1 MRHRFLSLA
10 NKIMTEQKTKP
21 TSITTRYWQRAP
33 LLLLAAVA
41 MLAGLWGGVIRI
53 GWQLPPI
60 SWTLPAQHGPL
71 MISGFLGTLISLE
84 RAAALSIR
92 ENGRRRYYLVPL
104 LAGLG
109 GIAMLTTL
117 PPVAPRLLSA
127 AAALGL
133 VLIFVVIIRLQ
144 PTADHLVMGLGAAL
158 WLIGGG
164 LWLAGQP
171 IFKVVPWWAGFLI
184 LTIAGERLELG
195 RVLLHKQ
202 NVRRLF
208 LAIIALFL
216 VALALSL
223 IAFDAG
229 LRLAGFSL
237 IALALWLL
245 QYDIARRTIRQKGLT
260 RYMAVCLLL
269 GYVWLL
275 VGGGLWL
282 IYGGSY
288 VAGPIYDALL
298 HTIFIGFVFSM
309 IFGHAPIILP
319 ALLEVQMPYTPLFYL
334 HLTLLHLTLV
344 LRTGGD
350 LFWQMSVR
358 RWGGMLNGAVI
369 LLFLLVTVG
378 AVLHGRWAARKRQ
391 EIDRIK

>member
-1 MRHRFLSLA
+1 MNA
-10 NKIMTEQKTKP
+10 QNEPPVKP
-21 TSITTRYWQRAP
+21 ATPSYGWRVP

-60 SWTLPAQHGPL
+60 ALMLPSQHGPL

-84 RAAALSIR
+84 RAAALSMHQH
-92 ENGRRRYYLVPL
+92 GRRLYYLVPL

-109 GIAMLTTL
+109 ALAMVTTL
-117 PPVAPRLLSA
+117 PPVAPRLLST

-133 VLIFVVIIRLQ
+133 VLIFVVITRLQ
-144 PTADHLVMGLGAAL
+144 PTADHIVMGLGALL
-158 WLIGGG
+158 WLVGNA

-171 IFKVVPWWAGFLI
+171 VFKVVPWWAGFLI

-208 LAIIALFL
+208 LVVVGLFL
-216 VALALSL
+216 AALLLSL
-223 IAFDAG
+223 FTFDAG

-237 IALALWLL
+237 VGLSFWLL
-245 QYDIARRTIRQKGLT
+245 RYDIARRTIRQKGLT
-260 RYMAVCLLL
+260 RYMAACLML

-275 VGGGLWL
+275 ISGLLWL
-282 IYGGSY
+282 LYGGQY
-288 VAGPIYDALL
+288 VAGPVYDALL
-298 HTIFIGFVFSM
+298 HTLFVGFIFSM

-319 ALLEVQMPYTPLFYL
+319 ALLGVQMPYSPLFYL
-334 HLTLLHLTLV
+334 HLTLLHLTLI
-344 LRTGGD
+344 LRVVGD
-350 LFWQMSVR
+350 LLWWLPGR
-358 RWGGMLNGAVI
+358 RWGGMLNGVVI

-378 AVLHGRWAARKRQ
+378 TVVHGRWRAAAAQKPAGQ
-391 EIDRIK
+391 

>member
-1 MRHRFLSLA
+1 MNA
-10 NKIMTEQKTKP
+10 QNEPPVKP
-21 TSITTRYWQRAP
+21 ATPSYGWRVP

-60 SWTLPAQHGPL
+60 ALMLPSQHGPL

-84 RAAALSIR
+84 RAAALSMHQH
-92 ENGRRRYYLVPL
+92 GRRLYYLVPL

-109 GIAMLTTL
+109 ALTMLTTL
-117 PPVAPRLLSA
+117 PPVAPRLLST

-133 VLIFVVIIRLQ
+133 VLIFVVITRLQ
-144 PTADHLVMGLGAAL
+144 PTADHIVMGLGALL
-158 WLIGGG
+158 WLVGNA

-171 IFKVVPWWAGFLI
+171 VFKVVPWWAGFLI

-208 LAIIALFL
+208 LVVVGLFL
-216 VALALSL
+216 AALLLSL
-223 IAFDAG
+223 FTFDAG

-237 IALALWLL
+237 VGLSFWLL
-245 QYDIARRTIRQKGLT
+245 RYDIARRTIRQKGLT
-260 RYMAVCLLL
+260 RYMAACLML

-275 VGGGLWL
+275 ISGLLWL
-282 IYGGSY
+282 LYGGQY
-288 VAGPIYDALL
+288 VAGPVYDALL
-298 HTIFIGFVFSM
+298 HTLFVGFIFSM

-319 ALLEVQMPYTPLFYL
+319 ALLGVQMPYSPLFYL
-334 HLTLLHLTLV
+334 HLTLLHLTLI
-344 LRTGGD
+344 LRVVGD
-350 LFWQMSVR
+350 LLWWLPGR
-358 RWGGMLNGAVI
+358 RWGGMLNGVVI

-378 AVLHGRWAARKRQ
+378 TVVHGRWRAAAAQKPAGQ
-391 EIDRIK
+391 

>member
-1 MRHRFLSLA
+1 MNA
-10 NKIMTEQKTKP
+10 KNEPPVKP
-21 TSITTRYWQRAP
+21 ATPSYGWRVP

-60 SWTLPAQHGPL
+60 ALMLPSQHGPL

-84 RAAALSIR
+84 RAAALSMHQH
-92 ENGRRRYYLVPL
+92 GRRLYYLVPL

-109 GIAMLTTL
+109 ALTMLTTL
-117 PPVAPRLLSA
+117 PPVAPRLLST

-133 VLIFVVIIRLQ
+133 VLIFVVITRLQ
-144 PTADHLVMGLGAAL
+144 PTADHIVMGLGALL
-158 WLIGGG
+158 WLVGNA

-171 IFKVVPWWAGFLI
+171 VFKVVPWWAGFLI

-208 LAIIALFL
+208 LVVVGLFL
-216 VALALSL
+216 AALLLSL
-223 IAFDAG
+223 FTFDAG

-237 IALALWLL
+237 VGLSFWLL
-245 QYDIARRTIRQKGLT
+245 RYDIARRTIRQKGLT
-260 RYMAVCLLL
+260 RYMAACLML

-275 VGGGLWL
+275 ISGLLWL
-282 IYGGSY
+282 LYGGQY
-288 VAGPIYDALL
+288 VAGPVYDALL
-298 HTIFIGFVFSM
+298 HTLFVGFIFSM

-319 ALLEVQMPYTPLFYL
+319 ALLGVQMPYSPLFYL
-334 HLTLLHLTLV
+334 HLTLLHLTLI
-344 LRTGGD
+344 LRVVGD
-350 LFWQMSVR
+350 LLWWLPGR
-358 RWGGMLNGAVI
+358 RWGGMLNGVVI

-378 AVLHGRWAARKRQ
+378 TVVHGRWRAAAAQKPAGQ
-391 EIDRIK
+391 